1 MTAVRERSHMPPNQL
16 QQIWWLYP
24 IYQDHSTKLKTL
36 LEAAQ
41 DRDAPTG
48 VPTGEGGSTSGS
60 SSGGATNSGSTDG
73 ARRARRRMMDHLPTF
88 R

>member
-1 MTAVRERSHMPPNQL
+1 MPPNQL